1 MSSNYTSDNNF
12 SKRVRAGKRA
22 YFFDVKTTKSND
34 HYIVITES
42 KKVTDGDDPV
52 FLKNKLFLYK
62 EDFDK
67 FTEALHE
74 TILAARGIEFGA
86 DGQATDLE
94 DLR

>member
-22 YFFDVKTTKSND
+22 YFFDVKSTKSND
-34 HYIVITES
+34 QYIVITES
-42 KKVTDGDDPV
+42 KKVADGDESV
-52 FLKNKLFLYK
+52 FLKNKVFLYK

-74 TILAARGIEFGA
+74 TILAARGIDFGP
-86 DGQATDLE
+86 DGQASDGE
-94 DLR
+94 EIR